1 MSRSRIF
8 GLTWLLAIV
17 LGVSAPANPP
27 AVIPPGGSAL
37 RHGET
42 PAAPTT
48 YVPARAPHPQAVL
61 PDRSSHSGH
70 AAPSAD
76 ALQSRADAAQLFY
89 GQVGV
94 SPCRAG
100 GLARS
105 PRHGFP
111 RFPTGPPSP
120 A

>member
-1 MSRSRIF
+1 MRRSRVF

-17 LGVSAPANPP
+17 LGASAPANPP

-37 RHGET
+37 RHGE
-42 PAAPTT
+42 ALAPTT

-61 PDRSSHSGH
+61 PDPSSHSGH
-70 AAPSAD
+70 ASSSAD
-76 ALQSRADAAQLFY
+76 ALQSRADAAQLSH
-89 GQVGV
+89 GHVGV
-94 SPCRAG
+94 GLYRPR

-111 RFPTGPPSP
+111 RFPTGPPSQ